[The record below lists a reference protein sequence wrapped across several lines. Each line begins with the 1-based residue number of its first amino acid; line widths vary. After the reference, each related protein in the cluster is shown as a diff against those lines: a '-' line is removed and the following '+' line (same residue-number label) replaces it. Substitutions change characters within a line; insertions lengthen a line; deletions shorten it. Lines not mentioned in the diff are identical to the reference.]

1 MFVEWTQRLS
11 VGVAPM
17 DDAHK
22 RLIELM
28 NRLHELCI
36 GGEDKAE
43 IRRALKALGD
53 FTVRHF
59 REEEAYMQSIAF
71 PGLSTHKHIHAKL
84 LAQLGEHVNAFEAHP
99 GPLPNQFFTFLK
111 VWLTAHI
118 MGIDGKYG
126 EHARAKG

>member
-1 MFVEWTQRLS
+1 MFVEWTPRLS

-17 DDAHK
+17 DDAQK

-28 NRLHELCI
+28 NRLYELCD
-36 GGEDKAE
+36 GGEPKAE
-43 IRRALKALGD
+43 VRRALKALAD

-59 REEEAYMQSIAF
+59 REEEAFMQSIAF
-71 PGLSTHKHIHAKL
+71 PGLSNHKRIHANL
-84 LAQLGEHVNAFEAHP
+84 IEQLGEHVNAFES
-99 GPLPNQFFTFLK
+99 GSGSLPNGFFTFLK